1 MAIIRK
7 EAFGK
12 LSDGREAELYTLRN
26 TKGTEAKIT
35 TYGARLVS
43 WRIMGRDA
51 KFVDVV
57 LGYADAAAYEKD
69 DTSMGGVV
77 GRHANRIA
85 DGKVTIDGREYQL
98 DRNTGSKMQ
107 NHIHGGFKGF
117 HDRLWTA
124 EETYEGVRLTYHAQ
138 DGEGGYPGNMTV
150 SVLYSLSNDNELSI
164 RYEAVSDADTI
175 CNLTNHTYFNL
186 DGYDAGPVL
195 DQKIQIF
202 ADSYT
207 WADAESLPDGRIL
220 PVEGTPMDLREPV
233 RIGEH
238 IDDDFDELVMGRG
251 YDHNWVLRGDLP
263 DAELKPGMFGFDPH
277 CPIDY
282 LQDGLKKAAYAESDR
297 SGITLSCYTTQPG
310 LQFYTGNFLC
320 GGIPGKNGVEFQR
333 RTGFC
338 LETQYYP
345 NSLAHPEFPQP
356 ILKKGETWKAQT
368 VYVLAL
374 KD

>member
-35 TYGARLVS
+35 TYGARLVG

-85 DGKVTIDGREYQL
+85 DGKVTIDGKEYQL

-107 NHIHGGFKGF
+107 NHIHGGFQGF

-175 CNLTNHTYFNL
+175 CNLMNHTYFNL

>member
-43 WRIMGRDA
+43 WRIMKQDGT
-51 KFVDVV
+51 FVDVV

-85 DGKVTIDGREYQL
+85 GGKVTIDGREYQL

-117 HDRLWTA
+117 HDQLWTA
-124 EETYEGVRLTYHAQ
+124 DETYEGVKLTYQAK

-186 DGYDAGPVL
+186 DGYEAGPVL

-282 LQDGLKKAAYAESDR
+282 LKGGLKKAAYAESDQ
-297 SGITLSCYTTQPG
+297 SGLTLACYTTQPG
-310 LQFYTGNFLC
+310 IQFYTGNFLC

-345 NSLAHPEFPQP
+345 NALAHPKFPQP

-368 VYVLAL
+368 VYVLRE